1 MVTFLSLL
9 EKFELERV
17 FTKGDEQKVFE
28 SLKVQIIEVFSQ
40 EYGREFQK
48 YRRISLD
55 LVKVRI
61 IQIRIT
67 QSWQY
72 DDGGNMQPKNVIDC
86 GTENYIRQIERRYW
100 KQKQKTCISN
110 CLPLWIFRKLIKK
123 SVNGSA
129 KGSFLTISVMDLL
142 GVSF

>member
-1 MVTFLSLL
+1 M
-9 EKFELERV
+9 
-17 FTKGDEQKVFE
+17 FE
-28 SLKVQIIEVFSQ
+28 SLKVQIIEVRIIEVFSQ

-72 DDGGNMQPKNVIDC
+72 DDDGNMQPKNVIDC
-86 GTENYIRQIERRYW
+86 GTENYIRQNERRYW
-100 KQKQKTCISN
+100 KQKQKTYISN
-110 CLPLWIFRKLIKK
+110 YLPLLIFRKLIKK